1 MGKRS
6 VILLLVFSFLLI
18 ISLNMISAVDFG
30 WCGSAHLGSY
40 DSEQG
45 VRSAGPCVA
54 GNTLKNNQ
62 IDLTGGI
69 WQWTCVGDTGSEES
83 CWAYYQQ
90 ISVGKII
97 VPTEITLNGDGSS
110 SNPYQITNCQEL
122 QQIHVNL
129 NANYKLMNDIDCSY
143 SLSGGPGI
151 NPYDWVAIGN
161 SSANFNGVLEG
172 NGKKI
177 KNLLIIT
184 HELPERYNI
193 GIFGIIGTSG
203 MVKNLGLVDVYVLA
217 KESKDATGD
226 VSGGQRVG
234 GLVGYNKGTIERTF
248 IEYKGDY
255 DPGYPY
261 DSIPLFYGMTG
272 CPCFTKG
279 ISGVSYVG
287 GLVGFN
293 EGTIRNVY
301 SKNLDIKGD
310 EYIGGIAGANHGT
323 NAEIINSYS
332 TSNLELVYAD
342 NGGYFGGIVGI
353 NGYDKFGQ
361 LANNAGDVKNSFATG
376 KVGCWSYNYNCIG
389 SANGDPYMGGLIGKT
404 ESSGDIQN
412 NFWYDYPTTERCT
425 SLGLCGD
432 REDVAVSC
440 IRSGREVQD
449 TYCRITNLAD
459 YFKGV
464 NVPTKSPFINNW
476 DFTNVWVAVANDF
489 PKLKWEEGGSIIP
502 TNPQPESMYWSVGN
516 IKVTSANIG
525 KDVNATIK
533 GLASGLTVQYQIR
546 RDATGGDDVAKEGT
560 FTSSGGVNG
569 FDRISWKAGDDSVS
583 GFLDSTGYETGTYHF
598 RIKIGTQSWLSTKS
612 GENFQSSYGELIVSS
627 GGTIISGC
635 DSNDECWLQNTHC
648 TSSCTCESG
657 YSPDGSGGCLS
668 GGGLCNNDG
677 IQDSGEECDGGE
689 YCTSSCTCETGY
701 IDEMNSNGCVQGAI
715 DSTVTC
721 NQDVNGETFDDLG
734 EVTSNLCSDG
744 SSPSLILISGTSS
757 PYEYQWQCGDQI
769 CNLFV
774 IGDPIISTEYRA
786 ESDNGCQLG
795 RDFETVIYYNKQT
808 NQEVSQHKLYCPAAL
823 PFFTIRN
830 VIAVVIAVALI
841 YIILALRNQNKGKR
855 KKARSSKKRR

>member
-6 VILLLVFSFLLI
+6 VVLLLVFSFLLI
-18 ISLNMISAVDFG
+18 SSLNVISAVDFG
-30 WCGSAHLGSY
+30 WCGNAHLGGF
-40 DSEQG
+40 DSEQA

-62 IDLTGGI
+62 IDLIGAI

-122 QQIHVNL
+122 QQIHVDL

-151 NPYDWVAIGN
+151 NPYDWVPIGN
-161 SSANFNGVLEG
+161 TTGSAEFNGVFEG

-184 HELPERYNI
+184 HELPERYNV
-193 GIFGIIGTSG
+193 GIFAKIGTSG
-203 MVKNLGLVDVYVLA
+203 VVRNLGLVDVYVLA
-217 KESKDATGD
+217 KESRDATGE

-255 DPGYPY
+255 NPGYPY
-261 DSIPLFYGMTG
+261 NSIPLFYGEVG
-272 CPCFTKG
+272 CPCLTQG
-279 ISGVSYVG
+279 ISGIKYVG

-293 EGTIRNVY
+293 EGIIRNVY
-301 SKNLDIKGD
+301 SKNVRIMGK

-332 TSNLELVYAD
+332 TSNLELIYSD
-342 NGGYFGGIVGI
+342 SSGDTGYFGGIVGI
-353 NGYDKFGQ
+353 NGYNEFGE

-389 SANGDPYMGGLIGKT
+389 SANGDPFMGGLIGKT
-404 ESSGDIQN
+404 ELSGTIEN
-412 NFWYDYPTTERCT
+412 NFWYDYPTTERCV

-432 REDVAVSC
+432 REDVAVAC
-440 IRSGREVQD
+440 IRSGRAAQD
-449 TYCRITNLAD
+449 TYCRTTNLVD

-476 DFTNVWVAVANDF
+476 DFTNVWEAVANDF
-489 PKLKWEEGGSIIP
+489 PKLKWEEGGIIP
-502 TNPQPESMYWSVGN
+502 STPDTPEEMYWSAGN
-516 IKVTSANIG
+516 VKITNANIG
-525 KDVNATIK
+525 KNVNATIK
-533 GLASGLTVQYQIR
+533 GLPSGLSVQYQIR
-546 RDATGGDDVAKEGT
+546 RDAALGDDVAKEGT
-560 FTSSGGVNG
+560 LTSSGSG
-569 FDRISWKAGDDSVS
+569 FDRILWKAGEDSVK
-583 GFLDSTGYETGTYHF
+583 GIIDSIGLETGTYHF
-598 RIKIGTQSWLSTKS
+598 RIKINTQNWLSTKS
-612 GENFQSSYGELIVSS
+612 GENFQSAFGELIVSE
-627 GGTIISGC
+627 GNIISGC
-635 DSNDECWLQNTHC
+635 DSNDECWLENTHC
-648 TSSCTCESG
+648 TSSCVCETG
-657 YSPDGSGGCLS
+657 YSPDGNGGCQSSSGGEC
-668 GGGLCNNDG
+668 GNG
-677 IQDSGEECDGGE
+677 IQDSGEECDLGE
-689 YCTSSCTCETGY
+689 HCTSSCTCEEGY
-701 IDEMNSNGCVQGAI
+701 VDEMNSNGCVQEII
-715 DSTVTC
+715 DGTPITC
-721 NQDVNGETFDDLG
+721 NQDVNGETFETLRD
-734 EVTSNLCSDG
+734 VPSNLCSDG
-744 SSPSLILISGTSS
+744 SSPPLIPISGTL
-757 PYEYQWQCGDQI
+757 EYQWQCGDQM
-769 CNLFV
+769 CSLFAE
-774 IGDPIISTEYRA
+774 GDPIETDEYRA
-786 ESDNGCQLG
+786 ESDNGCQMG

-841 YIILALRNQNKGKR
+841 YIILALRNQNKSKGKN
-855 KKARSSKKRR
+855 KKSSKKKR